1 MSKDTRPAP
10 VRLTK
15 KSLYILEKIKAVSD
29 GTMKKSEAI
38 EEALSKE
45 FSLFSYMYDE
55 ERK

>member
-29 GTMKKSEAI
+29 GTVKKNEAI
-38 EEALSKE
+38 EEALSNE
-45 FSLFSYMYDE
+45 YSLFSYMYDQE
-55 ERK
+55 VQ

>member
-55 ERK
+55 EVK